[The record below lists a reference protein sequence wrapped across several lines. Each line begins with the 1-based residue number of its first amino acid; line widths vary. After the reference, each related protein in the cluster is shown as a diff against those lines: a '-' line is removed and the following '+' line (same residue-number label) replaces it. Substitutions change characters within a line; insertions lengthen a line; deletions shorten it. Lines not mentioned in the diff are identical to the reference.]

1 MDQITRKPTNH
12 TIITAAGVIMAIA
25 YFIRRMPYA
34 VNTTAAAVYQIRDS
48 IEEASI
54 SLGVPPG
61 RSFLKVVLPLLR
73 PAMAGGAVFIWV
85 TTLSELSATIVLYSP
100 GLTTMPIQIYQQIDS
115 GYMGPASAYS
125 LILLLSIFLPLWLA
139 TRIFGIRVFA
149 TD

>member
-1 MDQITRKPTNH
+1 M
-12 TIITAAGVIMAIA
+12 
-25 YFIRRMPYA
+25 
-34 VNTTAAAVYQIRDS
+34 
-48 IEEASI
+48 
-54 SLGVPPG
+54 
-61 RSFLKVVLPLLR
+61 
-73 PAMAGGAVFIWV
+73 
-85 TTLSELSATIVLYSP
+85 LYSP